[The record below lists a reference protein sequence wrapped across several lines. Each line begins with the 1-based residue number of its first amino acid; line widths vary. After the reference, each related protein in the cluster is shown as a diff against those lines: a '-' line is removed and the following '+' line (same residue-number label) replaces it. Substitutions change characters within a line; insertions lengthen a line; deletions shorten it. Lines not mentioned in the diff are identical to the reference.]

1 MFRHVAMFR
10 FRDDVPEETIESIR
24 DRLLALPTTVESIR
38 SYEVG
43 RDLGLKSTTWDMVVI
58 AGFDDIDGYRA
69 YSTHPSHVPIVEE
82 ITGLVTDRAAVQAD
96 RTGIV
101 PPPS

>member
-10 FRDDVPEETIESIR
+10 FRDDVQEETIRSIR
-24 DRLLALPTTVESIR
+24 DRLLALPNTIESIR

-58 AGFDDIDGYRA
+58 AGFDDIDGYRT
-69 YSTHPSHVPIVEE
+69 YSAHPDHVPIVEE
-82 ITGLVTDRAAVQAD
+82 VSRLVTDRAAVQTD
-96 RTGIV
+96 GTGLL
-101 PPPS
+101 PASS

>member
-10 FRDDVPEETIESIR
+10 FRDDVSDDTIRSIR
-24 DRLLALPTTVESIR
+24 HRLLALPDTVESIR

-69 YSTHPSHVPIVEE
+69 YSTHPDHVPIVEE
-82 ITGLVTDRAAVQAD
+82 ISRLATGRAAVQTD
-96 RTGIV
+96 RTEIV
-101 PPPS
+101 SASS